1 MCSVLDV
8 YVAHRAVQVSRRNRS
23 GTGSCFVCAL
33 LARGKWRRPPGIVDF
48 LLATLIGAPM
58 ACFAAPSAFC
68 ATLPLLE
75 CALLLRP
82 DFKSR
87 VTLLSH
93 EKGVPMAPYLG
104 DGDWRSIAEQT
115 SNEMDPTKLMI
126 LVEKLCRALDGERRQ
141 KSPLGVTSAGNVP
154 GSFTSN

>member
-1 MCSVLDV
+1 
-8 YVAHRAVQVSRRNRS
+8 
-23 GTGSCFVCAL
+23 
-33 LARGKWRRPPGIVDF
+33 
-48 LLATLIGAPM
+48 
-58 ACFAAPSAFC
+58 
-68 ATLPLLE
+68 
-75 CALLLRP
+75 
-82 DFKSR
+82 
-87 VTLLSH
+87 
-93 EKGVPMAPYLG
+93 MAPYLG